1 MVSRDAMMRFHAEFE
16 HGGLTV
22 KKGGGGLGR
31 DDPVWSNR
39 SPRKEEIPGTP
50 GNEINVQLRFA
61 DARFAA

>member
-1 MVSRDAMMRFHAEFE
+1 MVSRDTMMRFHAEFE

-22 KKGGGGLGR
+22 KKGGGLEG

-39 SPRKEEIPGTP
+39 SPRKEENPGTP

-61 DARFAA
+61 DARLAA